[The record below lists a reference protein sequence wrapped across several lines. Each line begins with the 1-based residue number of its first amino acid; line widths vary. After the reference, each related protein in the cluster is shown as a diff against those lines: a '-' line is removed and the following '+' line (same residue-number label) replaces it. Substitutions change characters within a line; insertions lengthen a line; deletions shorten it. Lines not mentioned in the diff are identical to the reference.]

1 MTDEGDGAR
10 VAVARARRAEDARRR
25 EREVSEA
32 KERELNEVKGLAQRA
47 TVSERLKRHAERR
60 CWNSRELETL
70 RASTAAEREVTEER
84 AREVREDAA
93 RQIEEMVTAMK
104 RANESVE
111 TLRGRVAVLE
121 KEEEAAKTKRGAR
134 DGTGDAREGFG

>member
-1 MTDEGDGAR
+1 M
-10 VAVARARRAEDARRR
+10 
-25 EREVSEA
+25 SEA

-47 TVSERLKRHAERR
+47 TVSERLKRHAEREVLELT
-60 CWNSRELETL
+60 RELETL

-93 RQIEEMVTAMK
+93 RRIEEMEMAMK

-111 TLRGRVAVLE
+111 TLRWRVAVLE
-121 KEEEAAKTKRGAR
+121 TEQETAKTKNAVPLVPSLLLVKRTS
-134 DGTGDAREGFG
+134 GTLLSFTPLTN

>member
-1 MTDEGDGAR
+1 M
-10 VAVARARRAEDARRR
+10 
-25 EREVSEA
+25 SEA

-47 TVSERLKRHAERR
+47 TVSERLKRHAEREVLELT
-60 CWNSRELETL
+60 RELETL

-93 RQIEEMVTAMK
+93 RRIEEMEMAMK

-121 KEEEAAKTKRGAR
+121 TEQETAKT
-134 DGTGDAREGFG
+134 